1 MSGHGAPQLVAGDA
15 SELEVVVVASCWHD
29 ELMSALISGAERGL
43 AEWGVVDARLVR
55 VPGSFELPVV
65 AAAAAR
71 AGADAVVALG
81 VVIRGD
87 TPHFDYVCAAVSTG
101 LMQVSVSTGVPMGF
115 GVLTCDTVAQAWARS
130 GLPGAEEDKGAEAAV
145 AAVRAALAVRQVCAS
160 GAGADPVTSRRA
172 RSPHGVA
179 GAE

>member
-1 MSGHGAPQLVAGDA
+1 MSRQGAPQLAATDA
-15 SELEVVVVASCWHD
+15 SDLRVVVVASRWHD
-29 ELMSALISGAERGL
+29 DLMAALIDGAQRGL
-43 AEWGVVDARLVR
+43 ADVGVTDARVIR

-87 TPHFDYVCAAVSTG
+87 TPHFDYVCQAVSTG
-101 LMQVSVSTGVPMGF
+101 LMQVSVNTGVPMGF
-115 GVLTCDTVAQAWARS
+115 GVLTCDDAAQAWARS

-145 AAVRAALAVRQVCAS
+145 AATQAALAARQANAGWTPQAS
-160 GAGADPVTSRRA
+160 GTRTVKTVRPG
-172 RSPHGVA
+172 
-179 GAE
+179 